1 MKSYIPLKEELLRTW
16 FQGFLNNIDAVATIL
31 GLSTAMVAAL
41 KDEAN
46 AAIASIDDLLAK
58 KSAFAA
64 SVATKNAAVGSA
76 RTFYL
81 NEVGVIKRL
90 PAYTAAIGESLGI
103 IPPAPAPFDPATY
116 QAKITK
122 AFNSAPN
129 GQVTLR
135 FGKANGNISGV
146 RMFRQIGAQ
155 GDWEDLGF
163 RMLTP
168 FMDNT
173 PLAQPGVPEIRS
185 YRCRAVINDEE
196 VGITS
201 DVVQLTVS

>member
-1 MKSYIPLKEELLRTW
+1 MKSYMPFKEELLRTW
-16 FQGFLNNIDAVATIL
+16 FQGFLNNIDDAAATL
-31 GLSTAMVAAL
+31 GLSPIMVAAL

-46 AAIASIDDLLAK
+46 AAIAGIDDLLAK
-58 KSAFAA
+58 KSAYAA
-64 SVATKNAAVGSA
+64 TVAAKTAAVGSA
-76 RTFYL
+76 RAFYL

-90 PAYTAAIGESLGI
+90 PAYTEAIGEALGI
-103 IPPAPAPFDPATY
+103 IPPAPGPFDPTTY

-146 RMFRQIGAQ
+146 RMYRQIGAQ

-163 RMLTP
+163 KMLTP
-168 FMDNT
+168 FVDNT